1 MLRTASYTFSSH
13 PKALAMLDSFLASL
27 EHVSEQARDITMR
40 ESTGNY
46 SCSWLISGSLLSNR
60 RQLHP
65 FSFSMYAE
73 QTFKVLNKFID
84 VYVIK
89 SSCQNSF
96 LQRTESPH
104 TFSLDHFLFSK
115 LLFSAT
121 RHLPQDRKERTVMK
135 RMMVADS

>member
-1 MLRTASYTFSSH
+1 MLQTASYTLSSH
-13 PKALAMLDSFLASL
+13 PKVLAMLTSFLAFL

-40 ESTGNY
+40 EGTGNY
-46 SCSWLISGSLLSNR
+46 SCSWHISCSLLSNR

-65 FSFSMYAE
+65 FSFSVYAE

-89 SSCQNSF
+89 SSRRNSF
-96 LQRTESPH
+96 LWNMQQTESPH

-121 RHLPQDRKERTVMK
+121 RHFATRQKRT
-135 RMMVADS
+135 

>member
-1 MLRTASYTFSSH
+1 MLRTASYTLSSH

-27 EHVSEQARDITMR
+27 EHVSEQARDISMR
-40 ESTGNY
+40 EGTGNY
-46 SCSWLISGSLLSNR
+46 SCSWLISGSLLSNW
-60 RQLHP
+60 RQLHL
-65 FSFSMYAE
+65 FSFSVYAE

-89 SSCQNSF
+89 SSRGNSF
-96 LQRTESPH
+96 LWNRQQTESPH

-121 RHLPQDRKERTVMK
+121 RHFATRQKRT
-135 RMMVADS
+135 

>member
-1 MLRTASYTFSSH
+1 MLWAASYTLSSH
-13 PKALAMLDSFLASL
+13 PKVLAMLDSFLASL
-27 EHVSEQARDITMR
+27 EHVSEQARDITIER
-40 ESTGNY
+40 GHWEL

-65 FSFSMYAE
+65 FSFSVYAE

-89 SSCQNSF
+89 SSRRNSSLWN

-115 LLFSAT
+115 LLFSAIRHFAT
-121 RHLPQDRKERTVMK
+121 RQKRT
-135 RMMVADS
+135 

>member
-1 MLRTASYTFSSH
+1 MLRTASYTLSSH
-13 PKALAMLDSFLASL
+13 PKALAMWNSFLAFL

-40 ESTGNY
+40 EGTANCL
-46 SCSWLISGSLLSNR
+46 CSWFISGSLLSNQ
-60 RQLHP
+60 RQLHLL
-65 FSFSMYAE
+65 SFSVYPE

-89 SSCQNSF
+89 SSHRNSF
-96 LQRTESPH
+96 LWNMQQTESPH

-121 RHLPQDRKERTVMK
+121 RHFATRQEKNVML
-135 RMMVADS
+135 